1 MKFYPMRSI
10 VGMASYS
17 IAAALAI
24 NDTEAVIVMMF
35 VCVGLILLGFSR
47 G

>member
-10 VGMASYS
+10 VGFASYS
-17 IAAALAI
+17 IVGALAI
-24 NDTEAVIVMMF
+24 NGTDDVIVMMF